1 MEQRALALLIGFCID
16 CLLGDP
22 HSLPH
27 PVVLIGQLISL
38 LEKGFRRIFPKTL
51 WGERFAGGLL

>member
-1 MEQRALALLIGFCID
+1 MIRLLLPLLAGFGID

-27 PVVLIGQLISL
+27 PVVLIGKTISALELSLIHIS
-38 LEKGFRRIFPKTL
+38 EPTRP
-51 WGERFAGGLL
+51 